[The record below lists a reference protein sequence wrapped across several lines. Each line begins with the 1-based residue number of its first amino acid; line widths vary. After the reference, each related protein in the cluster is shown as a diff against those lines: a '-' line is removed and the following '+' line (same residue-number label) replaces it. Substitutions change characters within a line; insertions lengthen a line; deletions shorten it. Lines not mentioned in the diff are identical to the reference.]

1 MKARFSSQQQPVK
14 VVQADGMA
22 YVFICLNETRGTE
35 TYPDMGDGQTT
46 ESYYE
51 YDYNQFRVEKGALEK
66 EDVQKEPEKF
76 LSDIPGKES
85 EEERR
90 LKELERITKEE
101 MTLINQQLIETNQQ
115 LTETQMGIID
125 LYEMMQGGNED
136 E

>member
-1 MKARFSSQQQPVK
+1 MKARFIERQPAVLWQEHDNT
-14 VVQADGMA
+14 VDVA
-22 YVFICLNETRGTE
+22 IWLHETEGTE
-35 TYPDMGDGQTT
+35 CFDGEECT
-46 ESYYE
+46 YYE

-76 LSDIPGKES
+76 LSYIPGKES

-101 MTLINQQLIETNQQ
+101 MILINQQLIETNQQ
-115 LTETQMGIID
+115 LTETQMGIVD